1 MTRALSV
8 KDVCQRLGIG
18 PTKFRMMRAKFHAY
32 KVGGAWRVDESD
44 LLAYIEKQKAAA
56 RPALS
61 EAQAVSKAF
70 DPDDLLPE
78 VPAECLL

>member
-18 PTKFRMMRAKFHAY
+18 PTKFRTMRTKLHAY
-32 KVGGAWRVDESD
+32 KVGGCWRVDESD
-44 LLAYIEKQKAAA
+44 LAAYVERQKAEQ
-56 RPALS
+56 RPPMT
-61 EAQAVSKAF
+61 EAQAVAKAF

-78 VPAECLL
+78 VPPECVL